1 VAGGGRPGDGSRSA
15 AIVTFEGAAAETLK
29 KFVLRVN
36 GRYGNERSLSVQKPL
51 PANSPPREPRSP
63 GELLRHF
70 LAP

>member
-1 VAGGGRPGDGSRSA
+1 
-15 AIVTFEGAAAETLK
+15 VTFEGAAAETIENV
-29 KFVLRVN
+29 VLRVN
-36 GRYGNERSLSVQKPL
+36 GMYGNERSLSVQKPL